1 MSKESKKRIH
11 ASMVLN
17 PEDGDGGPVYDSINP
32 QYETLSAVT
41 PPRFTETHQ
50 GSSSVI
56 KSSHSDD
63 VDVTCCVDQSVQLPQ
78 FRSQSFPHSCYT
90 TITDNI
96 DRENPSRLY
105 CNSISLYY
113 GGPEG
118 HCRLHIS
125 RSIVLRDCSL
135 ATSNFESPIS

>member
-1 MSKESKKRIH
+1 MYSSKLLQFITVQMSKESKKRIH

-96 DRENPSRLY
+96 DGESPSRLY
-105 CNSISLYY
+105 CNSISPSTPRY
-113 GGPEG
+113 
-118 HCRLHIS
+118 S
-125 RSIVLRDCSL
+125 NCSASL
-135 ATSNFESPIS
+135 LT